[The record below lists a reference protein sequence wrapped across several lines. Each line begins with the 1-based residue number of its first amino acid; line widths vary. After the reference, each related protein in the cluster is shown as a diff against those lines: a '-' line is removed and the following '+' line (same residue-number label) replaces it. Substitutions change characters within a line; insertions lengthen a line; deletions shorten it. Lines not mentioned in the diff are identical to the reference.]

1 MLPEYSSVHSLTDL
15 LFICTFFNVMLGSEV
30 SGVVCYWYG
39 QSCISDSWYTR
50 HSIVFSEHKLSDI
63 LSD

>member
-1 MLPEYSSVHSLTDL
+1 VLPEYSSVHSLTDL

-39 QSCISDSWYTR
+39 QSCISDSRYTR